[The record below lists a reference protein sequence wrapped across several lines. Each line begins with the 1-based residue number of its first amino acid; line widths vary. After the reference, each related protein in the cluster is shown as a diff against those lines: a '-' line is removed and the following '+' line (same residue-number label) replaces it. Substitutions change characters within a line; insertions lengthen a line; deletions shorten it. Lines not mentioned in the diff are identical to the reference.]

1 MCTAKHTFLDWY
13 KAKNI
18 VLFVFMII
26 AKGIPLIVAMIVP
39 YLNTFSR
46 TCQQLQRRVLG
57 NDNNFKGLYS
67 VVPR

>member
-46 TCQQLQRRVLG
+46 T
-57 NDNNFKGLYS
+57 
-67 VVPR
+67 